1 MAAKK
6 RGRSK
11 PGGAR
16 RKSAR
21 KSARARRSEA
31 SPGAA
36 LRQAAEGV
44 RKALGPQIGDAYGL
58 ALTVMAVL
66 TALGIWFHNAGPIGQ
81 FLELAF
87 RGLLGAGGLLAPA
100 ILGYLAYT
108 MFTVRPGPDRPRIVI
123 GLTVAL
129 VGVLGLVHLAK
140 GTPDVTAGG
149 DALRGAG
156 GVVGALTAGPLHR
169 LMGPYGATITL
180 LAVLALGT
188 MILTKTPA
196 RRLFEAIGERMAAL
210 RAKTPKP
217 QKPQRRH
224 IPGLD
229 EPLERIERDPI
240 DDLDDEEPDD
250 EEAPGGGD
258 EEPGELEPAVIA
270 LAEAPPTPRRRGP
283 YVLPSLDALRLG
295 AGSPGGTKGTADTIR
310 ILEATL
316 RQFEVDASV
325 ARVTRGPTVT
335 RFEVELGPGVKVNR
349 VVSLAN
355 DIAYALATPDVRI
368 IAPIPGRSAIGVEVP
383 NRERELVTLR
393 DILGS
398 PKGAT
403 EKHPLAV
410 GLGKDISGESVLVNL
425 TTMPHLLIAG
435 ATGAGKSTCIN
446 TMVTSV
452 LVRARPDQVRMIL
465 IDPKRVELS
474 HYNGIPHLLSPVIT
488 HPKRAAD
495 ALAWVVREMETR
507 YEDLA
512 RSNQR
517 QIDNYNQAVVD
528 GKVTKEGLPVT
539 ETMPYIL
546 VVIDELAD
554 LMMVAP
560 RDVEDAICRIAQM
573 ARAVGIH
580 LLVATQRPSVDVVTG
595 LIKAN
600 IPSRIAFATASQAD
614 SRVVLDQGGA
624 EKLVGFGDMLFLPAS
639 MSKPRRVQGAYANE
653 SEIESVVAHCR
664 SQGDPDFEETLAH
677 EPAGGHSDVE
687 LGSDDD
693 LLEQAME
700 LIVTSGL
707 GSTSMLQRKLKVGF
721 ARAGRLMDLLE
732 DRGVV
737 GPSLGSKPREVLI
750 TADELVEMRAART

>member
-1 MAAKK
+1 MATKK
-6 RGRSK
+6 RGRRK

-16 RKSAR
+16 KGPGSAV
-21 KSARARRSEA
+21 
-31 SPGAA
+31 
-36 LRQAAEGV
+36 RQTVEGI
-44 RKALGPQIGDAYGL
+44 RKALGPQIGDAYGIAL
-58 ALTVMAVL
+58 AVMAVL
-66 TALGIWFHNAGPIGQ
+66 TALGIWFHNGGPIGQ

-87 RGLLGAGGLLAPA
+87 RAILGAGGFVAPA
-100 ILGYLAYT
+100 LFGYLAYT

-123 GLTVAL
+123 GLGITV
-129 VGVLGLVHLAK
+129 VGLLGLWHLAK
-140 GTPDVTAGG
+140 GTPDVTTGG
-149 DALRGAG
+149 DALRNAG
-156 GVVGALTAGPLHR
+156 GVVGAITAGPLHR
-169 LMGPYGATITL
+169 LLGPWGATFTL
-180 LAVLALGT
+180 LALLGLGV
-188 MILTKTPA
+188 MILTKTPM
-196 RRLFEAIGERMAAL
+196 RRLFEAAGERIAAM
-210 RAKTPKP
+210 RAARPEPK
-217 QKPQRRH
+217 RS

-229 EPLERIERDPI
+229 EPLNEV
-240 DDLDDEEPDD
+240 DEYEDEAADEGEGQEDQEP
-250 EEAPGGGD
+250 
-258 EEPGELEPAVIA
+258 ELEEEIDLTPDLIELPEPVAA
-270 LAEAPPTPRRRGP
+270 AAPRRRGP
-283 YVLPSLDALRLG
+283 YAVPSLDLLRQG
-295 AGSPGGTKGTADTIR
+295 AAVTGGTKGTADTIR

-316 RQFEVDASV
+316 RQFEVDANV

-335 RFEVELGPGVKVNR
+335 RFEIELGPGVKVNR
-349 VVSLAN
+349 VVSLSN
-355 DIAYALATPDVRI
+355 DIAYALATPDVRM

-398 PKGAT
+398 PKVQS
-403 EKHPLAV
+403 ERHPLTV
-410 GLGKDISGESVLVNL
+410 GLGKDISGETVTVNL

-435 ATGAGKSTCIN
+435 ATGSGKSTCIN
-446 TMVTSV
+446 TMVMSI
-452 LVRARPDQVRMIL
+452 LMRARPDQVRLIL
-465 IDPKRVELS
+465 VDPKRVELS
-474 HYNGIPHLLSPVIT
+474 HYNHVPHLLSPVIT

-495 ALAWVVREMETR
+495 ALGWVVREMETR

-512 RSNQR
+512 RSGQR
-517 QIDNYNQAVVD
+517 QIDAYNQAVVD
-528 GKVTKEGLPVT
+528 GRVTKEGLPVT
-539 ETMPYIL
+539 ETMPYVL

-639 MSKPRRVQGAYANE
+639 MSKPRRVQGAYVSE
-653 SEIESVVAHCR
+653 PEIEVVVGHCR
-664 SQGDPDFEETLAH
+664 KQSDPDFEETLVH
-677 EPAGGHSDVE
+677 EPSSSAEDIE

-693 LLEQAME
+693 LMEQAMT
-700 LIVTSGL
+700 LIVTSQL

-732 DRGVV
+732 ERGVV

-750 TADELVEMRAART
+750 TPDELEEMRTART

>member
-1 MAAKK
+1 PEPKK
-6 RGRSK
+6 R
-11 PGGAR
+11 
-16 RKSAR
+16 
-21 KSARARRSEA
+21 
-31 SPGAA
+31 
-36 LRQAAEGV
+36 
-44 RKALGPQIGDAYGL
+44 
-58 ALTVMAVL
+58 T
-66 TALGIWFHNAGPIGQ
+66 
-81 FLELAF
+81 
-87 RGLLGAGGLLAPA
+87 
-100 ILGYLAYT
+100 
-108 MFTVRPGPDRPRIVI
+108 
-123 GLTVAL
+123 
-129 VGVLGLVHLAK
+129 
-140 GTPDVTAGG
+140 
-149 DALRGAG
+149 
-156 GVVGALTAGPLHR
+156 
-169 LMGPYGATITL
+169 
-180 LAVLALGT
+180 
-188 MILTKTPA
+188 
-196 RRLFEAIGERMAAL
+196 
-210 RAKTPKP
+210 
-217 QKPQRRH
+217 

-229 EPLERIERDPI
+229 EPLEDVEMPEIEAAEEEEDDAEPEEEDQEQPEEI
-240 DDLDDEEPDD
+240 DLTPELLELPEPV
-250 EEAPGGGD
+250 A
-258 EEPGELEPAVIA
+258 AA
-270 LAEAPPTPRRRGP
+270 PRRRGP
-283 YVLPSLDALRLG
+283 YAVPSMDLLRVG
-295 AGSPGGTKGTADTIR
+295 AAAPGGTKGTADTIR

-316 RQFEVDASV
+316 RQFEVEANV

-335 RFEVELGPGVKVNR
+335 RFEIEIGPGVKVNR
-349 VVSLAN
+349 VVSLQN
-355 DIAYALATPDVRI
+355 DIAYALATPDVRM

-393 DILGS
+393 DILS
-398 PKGAT
+398 APKIQA
-403 EKHPLAV
+403 EKHPLTA
-410 GLGKDISGESVLVNL
+410 GLGKDIQGEQVSVNL

-446 TMVTSV
+446 TMVMSI
-452 LVRARPDQVRMIL
+452 LMRARPEQVRMIL

-495 ALAWVVREMETR
+495 ALQWVVKEMETR

-512 RSNQR
+512 RSGQR
-517 QIDNYNQAVVD
+517 QIDAYNDAVVN
-528 GKVTKEGLPVT
+528 GRVTKEGLPVT

-639 MSKPRRVQGAYANE
+639 MSKPRRVQGAYVSEA
-653 SEIESVVAHCR
+653 EIEVVVGHCR
-664 SQGDPDFEETLAH
+664 KQADPDFEETLVH
-677 EPAGGHSDVE
+677 EPSSSASDDIE
-687 LGSDDD
+687 MGSDDD
-693 LLEQAME
+693 LIQQAMT
-700 LIVTSGL
+700 LIVTSQL

-750 TADELVEMRAART
+750 TQDELEEMRSARA